1 MKTQT
6 KVFIGLGIASAIGI
20 GAFLYSRSKKAEPKL
35 TADVVTPAEPVLDT
49 KKELTQS
56 DANALAQKVFEIKNM
71 EMSSKFSKGYNSPA
85 TALLQ
90 QLKDA
95 DYTYVKKVNPT
106 KTGSFEYGAAI
117 KNGSKE
123 AKDIPVQKRDRG
135 EGIGDGT
142 DGHGNDAVT
151 GLPIVR
157 NEVPKF
163 KNAGVN
169 TSMFLAMQKSPMREI
184 EKTFTIRTI
193 NGMRCIAAMLMLN
206 GGYDE
211 SGIKKLGAIIGTKA
225 GSVITAHIPLGQLKK
240 ILSNPSVKYLE
251 VDSNSGISIK

>member
-35 TADVVTPAEPVLDT
+35 TADVVAPAEPVLDT

-123 AKDIPVQKRDRG
+123 AKDIPVQKTDLERQKEILVEQKKG
-135 EGIGDGT
+135 LLELLAKLKTPMGDT
-142 DGHGNDAVT
+142 
-151 GLPIVR
+151 
-157 NEVPKF
+157 
-163 KNAGVN
+163 
-169 TSMFLAMQKSPMREI
+169 
-184 EKTFTIRTI
+184 EK
-193 NGMRCIAAMLMLN
+193 
-206 GGYDE
+206 
-211 SGIKKLGAIIGTKA
+211 KKLEMQVKTLQQSIVFREKENSSMGNTISSLVG
-225 GSVITAHIPLGQLKK
+225 GSDNLMK
-240 ILSNPSVKYLE
+240 
-251 VDSNSGISIK
+251 